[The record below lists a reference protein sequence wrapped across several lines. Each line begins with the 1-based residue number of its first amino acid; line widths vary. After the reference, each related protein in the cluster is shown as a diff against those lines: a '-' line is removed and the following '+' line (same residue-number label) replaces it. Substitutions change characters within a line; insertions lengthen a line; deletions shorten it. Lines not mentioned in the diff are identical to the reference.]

1 MQAATLQPLTGY
13 ANKFSGMLKRGDILS
28 VDALGL
34 KDGEEIF
41 RHHIVVTVPTS

>member
-1 MQAATLQPLTGY
+1 MVVEIDKLI
-13 ANKFSGMLKRGDILS
+13 NKFSGMLKRGDFLP

-41 RHHIVVTVPTS
+41 RHRIVVTVPPS